1 MPHFIIEYSANLD
14 ESLDVDALID
24 AVHVSAMATGLFP
37 LGGVRIRALR
47 AAHYAVADR
56 HPDNAFIHMTA
67 LIGSGRT
74 LEARHEACVSIFDAV
89 KAALA
94 PLYDS
99 RPLAISFEMREL
111 EPELNFKH
119 NNLHEH
125 LRRRNGGQ

>member
-74 LEARHEACVSIFDAV
+74 LETRHEACVSIFDAV

-125 LRRRNGGQ
+125 LRRRTGGQ